1 MSKTVGASPSPMG
14 KRAATGGYDA
24 SGIDAD
30 AWEVLE
36 GQLEATIPN
45 YDRVNTWMT
54 FGQDKRWRRNVRNHA
69 QPGMNVL
76 EVGCGPGSFA
86 EDLVGME
93 LTCLD
98 PSPEMLAT
106 AQPRV
111 DTARAARGAAIPR
124 SRGVRRLRTWRQADG
139 PCVTY
144 ARESSHDGG
153 RP

>member
-1 MSKTVGASPSPMG
+1 MG
-14 KRAATGGYDA
+14 TRAATGGFDA
-24 SGIDAD
+24 SGIDAE

-45 YDRVNTWMT
+45 YDRVNKWMT

-69 QPGMNVL
+69 TPGMKVL

-86 EDLVGME
+86 EDLVGMD

-111 DTARAARGAAIPR
+111 DAARARVVKGPPIMFRPSLKT
-124 SRGVRRLRTWRQADG
+124 SRCPTTPTTWSSACFRFGTSRT
-139 PCVTY
+139 
-144 ARESSHDGG
+144 
-153 RP
+153 RPKVCERFTAC